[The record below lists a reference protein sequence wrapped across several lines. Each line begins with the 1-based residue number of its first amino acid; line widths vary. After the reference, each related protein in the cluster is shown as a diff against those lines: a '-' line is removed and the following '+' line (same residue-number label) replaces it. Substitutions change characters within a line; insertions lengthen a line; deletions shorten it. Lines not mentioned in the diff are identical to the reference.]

1 MTHPASGRLGYDRAG
16 APGPGLAS
24 IVPSAFYGIP
34 AAAAALRLHAVGLR
48 TQVRSVTAP
57 GQPSGTVIGIT
68 PAGDVSP
75 GTVITFYVATARPAG
90 PRPPA
95 GHHAQQRLPGRQ
107 PLSARV
113 MMFAVYACFRHRA
126 AGVSW

>member
-34 AAAAALRLHAVGLR
+34 AAAAALRLQALGLR

-75 GTVITFYVATARPAG
+75 GTMITFYVATARPAG

-113 MMFAVYACFRHRA
+113 MMFAVYACFRHGA